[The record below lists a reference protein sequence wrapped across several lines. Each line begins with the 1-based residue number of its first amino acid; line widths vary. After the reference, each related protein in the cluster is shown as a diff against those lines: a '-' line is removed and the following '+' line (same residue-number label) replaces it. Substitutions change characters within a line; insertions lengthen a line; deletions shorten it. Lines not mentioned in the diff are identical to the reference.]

1 MPLTSWG
8 SAPAATSRRAT
19 AVRNALRSIFHEHRG
34 AAVALVVCAFLAG
47 LAESAILAL
56 VAHAATAMV
65 DGSTATVVEIG
76 PIALESSIGRL
87 LLLAGVLAAL
97 RLGLAVAL
105 AYLPARMAA
114 DIQMRLRTSLFD
126 AYATS
131 SWEVQSRERDGH
143 LQELLTTQVV
153 QATQGLQQATTLLSA
168 GLTFLTLALTAFT
181 IGPVVALLVL
191 VVGGGM
197 TLLLRPLGGWGR
209 RHAGLSSRAQV
220 DYAETLG
227 GSLRLA
233 EETYAFGAAAAEQ
246 SRLRDRATRVR
257 HHFLRAQLAQR
268 LTQGL
273 YQGLVILLLVGGLAG
288 LNASGTGR
296 IASLGT
302 VVLILVRAA
311 AYGQLAQFAW
321 QVLQQSAPFLERLEE
336 AEERY
341 RSNPPVQGDRPF
353 PVEGPLRLRG
363 VSFGYLEER
372 RVLDDLNLEIPRGS
386 VVGIVGSSGAGKSTL
401 VQLLLRMRRPD
412 VGTITVGDTP
422 VDEIRLDAWRRHVA
436 YVPQDSRLLD
446 ATVADNIRFARDL
459 PDDELR
465 RAARLANVHD
475 VIERMP
481 DGYQTMIGQ
490 RVDAVSGGQR
500 QRICLARGLAGRPD
514 ILILDEPTSSL
525 DLESEAA
532 IQDSLSGLRG
542 ELTLIIVSHR
552 PSLLEICD
560 LLIEMS
566 GGTAQVRPGPASTPT
581 STARADGTST

>member
-1 MPLTSWG
+1 
-8 SAPAATSRRAT
+8 
-19 AVRNALRSIFHEHRG
+19 
-34 AAVALVVCAFLAG
+34 
-47 LAESAILAL
+47 
-56 VAHAATAMV
+56 
-65 DGSTATVVEIG
+65 ATVVEIG

-197 TLLLRPLGGWGR
+197 ALLLRPLGGWGR

-233 EETYAFGAAAAEQ
+233 EETYALGAAAAEQ
-246 SRLRDRATRVR
+246 SRLRDRATMVR

-268 LTQGL
+268 FTQGP
-273 YQGLVILLLVGGLAG
+273 YQALVILLLVGGLAG

-302 VVLILVRAA
+302 VDLILVRAA

-321 QVLQQSAPFLERLEE
+321 QVLQQSAPLLERLEE

-341 RSNPPVQGDRPF
+341 RS
-353 PVEGPLRLRG
+353 
-363 VSFGYLEER
+363 
-372 RVLDDLNLEIPRGS
+372 
-386 VVGIVGSSGAGKSTL
+386 
-401 VQLLLRMRRPD
+401 
-412 VGTITVGDTP
+412 
-422 VDEIRLDAWRRHVA
+422 
-436 YVPQDSRLLD
+436 
-446 ATVADNIRFARDL
+446 
-459 PDDELR
+459 
-465 RAARLANVHD
+465 
-475 VIERMP
+475 
-481 DGYQTMIGQ
+481 
-490 RVDAVSGGQR
+490 
-500 QRICLARGLAGRPD
+500 
-514 ILILDEPTSSL
+514 
-525 DLESEAA
+525 
-532 IQDSLSGLRG
+532 
-542 ELTLIIVSHR
+542 
-552 PSLLEICD
+552 
-560 LLIEMS
+560 
-566 GGTAQVRPGPASTPT
+566 
-581 STARADGTST
+581 